1 MQVIAVLIAA
11 AFVLIGLFP
20 LARGHLKHP
29 TLWIMM
35 GVGLFAFPIT
45 QWVNR
50 TIWEPL
56 AFTFGIS
63 QVGAGLVVNLIAWAL
78 LAEVF
83 KFAPVLI
90 VGAMTE
96 APPGDWFAYGA
107 GAGAGFGLFGAQ
119 LVIGLAL
126 AASRFPFT
134 TALSTTLAIVLRLF
148 PILTHI
154 ATTAFV
160 CWAATRRWLIRGLLI
175 AVAAQVILGLIDRGQ
190 GALGTTLGPLLS
202 SMITLFLFLSV
213 WTLRDRAFGVSP

>member
-20 LARGHLKHP
+20 LVRGHLKHP

-63 QVGAGLVVNLIAWAL
+63 QAGAGLVVNLIAWAL

-126 AASRFPFT
+126 AASRLPFT
-134 TALSTTLAIVLRLF
+134 TALSTTLAIGLRLF
-148 PILTHI
+148 PVMTHI

-190 GALGTTLGPLLS
+190 GALGTTLVSLLS
-202 SMITLFLFLSV
+202 SMIALFLFLSV

>member
-20 LARGHLKHP
+20 LVRGHLKHP

-63 QVGAGLVVNLIAWAL
+63 QAGAGLVVNLIAWAL

-126 AASRFPFT
+126 AASRLPFT
-134 TALSTTLAIVLRLF
+134 TALSTTLAIGLRLF
-148 PILTHI
+148 PVMTHI

-190 GALGTTLGPLLS
+190 GALGTLGSLLS
-202 SMITLFLFLSV
+202 SMIALFLFLSV